1 MFPFRA
7 DLIPQ
12 ALTFSVPARHVV
24 NIVYLPVIPGLDPGT
39 SFQEL
44 SG

>member
-1 MFPFRA
+1 MNA
-7 DLIPQ
+7 DAGRYPDQVPQ
-12 ALTFSVPARHVV
+12 ALTLPAVP
-24 NIVYLPVIPGLDPGT
+24 LSVIPGLDPGT